1 MISII
6 NYGLGN
12 INAFVNVYKSLN
24 IDIEVIENHKEIE
37 NAEKIILPGVG
48 SFDKAIGLLE
58 SKYLLD
64 SLKHA
69 ALVKKIPILGVCV
82 GLQILANS
90 SEEGEKKG
98 LGLIDGRI
106 LKFNKPSKENFPIP
120 HMGWNN
126 LKLVND
132 NKLLKNLQK
141 DSYFYFLH
149 SYYFECSN
157 SSNIISKTNY
167 ISNFCSAVN
176 FENIYGVQFNPEKS
190 HSNGTLLLKNFSLL

>member
-12 INAFVNVYKSLN
+12 INAFINVYKSLN
-24 IDIEVIENHKEIE
+24 IDIKIIENYKEIE
-37 NAEKIILPGVG
+37 TAEKIILPGVG
-48 SFDKAIGLLE
+48 SFDKAISLLE
-58 SKYLLD
+58 SKDLLE
-64 SLKHA
+64 SLKNV

-82 GLQILANS
+82 GMQILANS
-90 SEEGEKKG
+90 SEEGKKKG

-106 LKFNKPSKENFPIP
+106 LKLNVPPQENFPIP
-120 HMGWNN
+120 HMGWNS

-132 NKLLKNLQK
+132 NKLLENLK
-141 DSYFYFLH
+141 KESYFYFLH
-149 SYYFECSN
+149 SYYFECAN

-176 FENIYGVQFNPEKS
+176 FENIYGVQFHPEKS
-190 HSNGTLLLKNFSLL
+190 HGNGTLLLKNFYLL